1 MTMSKFWDLRR
12 WWHDVVKKY
21 IFSLDAY
28 SIHCQWC
35 PRDRPLER
43 PPRWVDRGLR
53 GVFLRGLS
61 LGHHWWFI
69 LYVVSWPACA
79 KNLELTLPKVG
90 DPLQPQLVGPL
101 HHLMLQGFC
110 QRLAEG
116 ATKAFHEDGPFRPC
130 QPTIG
135 KPSHPKTAILIPFFF
150 AQSHLRHL
158 PLSKF
163 FYILERKKV
172 KRLI

>member
-1 MTMSKFWDLRR
+1 M
-12 WWHDVVKKY
+12 KKLFNWSELHLSEVTSY
-21 IFSLDAY
+21 KIYTLDAY
-28 SIHCQWC
+28 
-35 PRDRPLER
+35 
-43 PPRWVDRGLR
+43 
-53 GVFLRGLS
+53 
-61 LGHHWWFI
+61 
-69 LYVVSWPACA
+69 VVSSPACT

-135 KPSHPKTAILIPFFF
+135 KPSHPKTAILLLFFCSIP
-150 AQSHLRHL
+150 LRHL
-158 PLSKF
+158 PL
-163 FYILERKKV
+163 
-172 KRLI
+172 